1 MGTSQLRSQP
11 VMTFAVATGARA
23 MVTGGRISNPGV
35 LVAGQDPTLL
45 RSGSSYHRPHGAL
58 RAFSDAAESGE
69 SRVIKRVQKYAL
81 DRKSELEKST
91 EVSGDKEKTLVRLVL
106 DVTASTRGDDL
117 GFDDLDKVE
126 VLLEVEEEFNHTM
139 PDEDADAINSVEET

>member
-1 MGTSQLRSQP
+1 MG
-11 VMTFAVATGARA
+11 
-23 MVTGGRISNPGV
+23 VTGGRISYP
-35 LVAGQDPTLL
+35 LARQASTML
-45 RSGSSYHRPHGAL
+45 RSGSSHQRLYGAL

-81 DRKSELEKST
+81 DRRSELEKST
-91 EVSGDKEKTLVRLVL
+91 EISGDKEKTLELL
-106 DVTASTRGDDL
+106 GKDVTASTRWDDL

-139 PDEDADAINSVEET
+139 PDEDADAINSVEETIAYLQKHKLV